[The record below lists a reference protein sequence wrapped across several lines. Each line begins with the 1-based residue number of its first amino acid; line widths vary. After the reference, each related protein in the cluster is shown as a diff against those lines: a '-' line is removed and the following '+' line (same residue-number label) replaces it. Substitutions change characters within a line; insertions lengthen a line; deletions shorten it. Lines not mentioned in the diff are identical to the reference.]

1 MKVVLDTNILI
12 ASIGKNSPYRKIFD
26 CFLSASF
33 DLLLSNEVLLEYL
46 EIIQHKTNALVA
58 ENIIMSILSADNIKL
73 QEIFFRWSLIE
84 HDKDDNKFAD
94 LAVAG
99 NADFLVTNDLH
110 FNVIKLIEFPPIHI
124 VSGEEF
130 LKRLP

>member
-1 MKVVLDTNILI
+1 MKIVLDTNILI
-12 ASIGKNSPYRKIFD
+12 ASLGKKSPYRKIFD
-26 CFLSASF
+26 SFINGNF
-33 DLLLSNEVLLEYL
+33 DLLLSNDVLLEYL
-46 EIIQHKTNALVA
+46 EIIQDKTNAVVA

-99 NADFLVTNDLH
+99 NADFLVSNDSH
-110 FNVIKLIEFPPIHI
+110 FNVIKLIEFPPIHV

>member
-1 MKVVLDTNILI
+1 MKIVLDTNILI
-12 ASIGKNSPYRKIFD
+12 ASLGKKSPYRKIFD
-26 CFLSASF
+26 SFINGNF
-33 DLLLSNEVLLEYL
+33 DLLLSNDVLLEYL
-46 EIIQHKTNALVA
+46 EIIQDKTNAVVA

-99 NADFLVTNDLH
+99 NADFLVSNDSH
-110 FNVIKLIEFPPIHI
+110 FNVIKLIEFPPIH
-124 VSGEEF
+124 VV
-130 LKRLP
+130 